1 MPFNEDQLLPSPGT
15 APVVP
20 QSDFSWWGLMGM
32 LLVFLLIL
40 LVSLW
45 VIRRLGRAQ
54 LRSMNA
60 PWARVLDRQV
70 LGGQQSLYLVEIAGQ
85 LQVLGG
91 SDHNLVKLSEIHDPT
106 VAAEILEE
114 IARRP
119 TERVEGWTSSVR
131 KLWPLP
137 KRQVDDFSAELERML
152 EEVEKRE

>member
-1 MPFNEDQLLPSPGT
+1 MPFNQDSPLPASG
-15 APVVP
+15 AASVVAQPV
-20 QSDFSWWGLMGM
+20 FSWWGLMGT

-45 VIRRLGRAQ
+45 MIRRLNRANV
-54 LRSMNA
+54 RKMNA

-91 SDHNLVKLSEIHDPT
+91 SDHHLLKISEINDPE

-114 IARRP
+114 IATRP
-119 TERVEGWTSSVR
+119 LERVDGWTKDLQKLMPKSSR
-131 KLWPLP
+131 K
-137 KRQVDDFSAELERML
+137 KDTFSTELERL
-152 EEVEKRE
+152 LDEVK